1 MTRTALTLDRQ
12 SDVPFHRQIYE
23 RVRDAIARGTLKPGD
38 RLPSARS
45 LANQLGTAR
54 GTVDSAYAVLAG
66 EGYVA
71 TRGAAGTIVAPAL
84 KAHGVAPPAAKPK
97 PRSRPPTGTLDLAPG
112 SVLPFQMGLPALD
125 AFPRKLWTR
134 LAARHARR
142 LTMAEM
148 SYPDP
153 AGSPALREA
162 ITRYLAVARGI
173 ACTPDQVFV
182 TGGYHGAIG
191 LITRTV
197 LEPGNAVWFEDPGFF
212 LARRSLEAAGAR
224 IVPVPV
230 DADGIDVAAG
240 IRRAR
245 RARFA
250 VVTPSHQMPLG
261 VALGLSRR
269 LALLDWARSADAW
282 IIEDDYDSEFRYT
295 GRPLPALK
303 SLDRHGRVLYVGTF
317 SKVLFPGLRLGYLVV
332 PSDLVSRIARISR
345 ALHPD
350 RALLIEAVV
359 ADFIRDGHFARHI
372 RRMRALYA
380 GRRLA
385 LSGALTDV
393 FGDRFTIELQAG
405 GMHLIARLKAER
417 DEPLVTKAMMQ
428 GLAPEALS
436 RMAIERDCGQ
446 ALMLSFT
453 NIPPEQA
460 PAMAR
465 RLKDAIG

>member
-1 MTRTALTLDRQ
+1 
-12 SDVPFHRQIYE
+12 
-23 RVRDAIARGTLKPGD
+23 
-38 RLPSARS
+38 
-45 LANQLGTAR
+45 
-54 GTVDSAYAVLAG
+54 
-66 EGYVA
+66 
-71 TRGAAGTIVAPAL
+71 
-84 KAHGVAPPAAKPK
+84 
-97 PRSRPPTGTLDLAPG
+97 
-112 SVLPFQMGLPALD
+112 VLPFQMGLPALD

-153 AGSPALREA
+153 AGAPALREA

-182 TGGYHGAIG
+182 TAGYHGALG
-191 LITRTV
+191 LVTRAV
-197 LEPGNAVWFEDPGFF
+197 LEAGDAVWFEDPGFF

-230 DADGIDVAAG
+230 DGDGIDVAAG
-240 IRRAR
+240 IKRAR

-261 VALGLSRR
+261 VALALSRR
-269 LALLDWARSADAW
+269 LALLDWARTAGAW

-303 SLDRHGRVLYVGTF
+303 SLDRRGSVLYVGTF

-332 PSDLVSRIARISR
+332 PSDLVSRFARISR
-345 ALHPD
+345 ALQPD
-350 RALLIEAVV
+350 RALSIEAVV
-359 ADFIRDGHFARHI
+359 ADFIHEGHFARHI

-380 GRRLA
+380 RRRLA
-385 LSGALTDV
+385 LSEALTDV
-393 FGDRFTIELQAG
+393 FGDRFKIELQAG
-405 GMHLIARLKAER
+405 GMHLIARLEAER

-446 ALMLSFT
+446 GLMLSFT
-453 NIPPEQA
+453 NIPAEQA

-465 RLKDAIG
+465 RLKEAIG